1 MSDSVTKSENA
12 TTSAE
17 HRDGITTPSPMSRAE
32 AIQRLAAMGMEAGGG
47 GWHRHPDGH
56 PGAREAGGEPGGAS
70 APSRGQAT
78 GGGRPCIA

>member
-47 GWHRHPDGH
+47 GM
-56 PGAREAGGEPGGAS
+56 AS
-70 APSRGQAT
+70 PS
-78 GGGRPCIA
+78 

>member
-47 GWHRHPDGH
+47 DGIAILMGIRALAKRAANQVARAHRLAARQREEGGH
-56 PGAREAGGEPGGAS
+56 A
-70 APSRGQAT
+70 
-78 GGGRPCIA
+78 